1 MSEQIQFEIGDRVWS
16 FRYKDWGKIVDID
29 DPDNYPIK
37 VEFERESTEW
47 CEVDDIYFEEIVI
60 PESAR
65 VRPIPKHEFKPGQPV
80 CVKLKASRNW
90 HIRAFV
96 KERGDGTFICTAGG
110 GTGRNAVWPQCVPYD
125 RTLLGFGAVGEEG
138 DNG

>member
-1 MSEQIQFEIGDRVWS
+1 MSEQNQFEVGDRVWS
-16 FRYKDWGKIVDID
+16 FRYRDWGKVLESNDFDIK
-29 DPDNYPIK
+29 I
-37 VEFERESTEW
+37 EFEREGIEW
-47 CEVDDIYFEEIVI
+47 CEVEDLFFEEIVI

-65 VRPIPKHEFKPGQPV
+65 VRPIPKHELKPGQPV

-96 KERGDGTFICTAGG
+96 KERDDGTFICTAGG

-125 RTLLGFGAVGEEG
+125 RTLLGFDAEKNNE
-138 DNG
+138 